1 MNLPASFIT
10 YTRALIGDE
19 EYEQLATALQQEPP
33 VSIRLNRQKAEKE
46 KCQSGDNQFRAE
58 ENDLRSLVVENANV
72 PWSSE
77 GYYLGSRLTFTFDP
91 LFHAGIYYVQEASS
105 MFVEQVLRRYVAGP
119 VVMLDLC
126 AAPGGKSTHARSV
139 LPEGS
144 LLVANEVIRNRSQ
157 VLAENL
163 TKWGD
168 SGVVVT
174 NNDPSDFSE
183 LPSFF
188 DVILT
193 DVPCSGEGMFRK
205 DPVAVSEWSPE
216 NVEICWQR
224 QRRIIADIWPSLK
237 PGGIL
242 IYSTCTYNIKED
254 EENVNWI
261 RDEFGAEA
269 LALDVPEEWKIT
281 GNLLLGKSET
291 LGKSEGLDVSKGSDT
306 SNVSETSETEMPVY
320 HFFPHKTRGE
330 GFFLAA
336 LRKPESELG
345 SELEG
350 QDMYSVAFSKSKAGK
365 KKDKKGGTT
374 ASLVTKEHLAMARSW
389 LEDAVA
395 DDYLL
400 TAEGTEILAFPK
412 RYVDEWAAM
421 KQYLKIVLA
430 GTSIGEVKGKDL
442 IPAHALAM
450 SASLLKKESFATE
463 EVSYEQAI
471 AYLRKEAIT
480 LSETAPRGYVLLT
493 YRTAPLGF
501 VKNIGNRANN
511 LYPQEWRI
519 RSGYLPE
526 EIRIL

>member
-19 EYEQLATALQQEPP
+19 EYEQLTAALQQEPP
-33 VSIRLNRQKAEKE
+33 VSIRLNRQKVEKENCQKAEKE
-46 KCQSGDNQFRAE
+46 HSQPEAGQ
-58 ENDLRSLVVENANV
+58 NDLKSLVAENANV

-77 GYYLGSRLTFTFDP
+77 GYYLDSRLTFTFDP

-105 MFVEQVLRRYVAGP
+105 MFVEQVLRKYVTQP

-224 QRRIIADIWPSLK
+224 QRRILSDIWSSLK

-254 EENVNWI
+254 EENVSWI
-261 RDEFGAEA
+261 RSEFGAEP
-269 LALDVPEEWKIT
+269 LALDVPAEWKVT
-281 GNLLLGKSET
+281 GNLLSGQPRALG
-291 LGKSEGLDVSKGSDT
+291 
-306 SNVSETSETEMPVY
+306 MPVY

-336 LRKPESELG
+336 LRKPELG
-345 SELEG
+345 AGAEAEEREM
-350 QDMYSVAFSKSKAGK
+350 QSVTFVKSKAGK
-365 KKDKKGGTT
+365 KKDKKGGAT
-374 ASLVTKEHLAMARSW
+374 ASLVTKENLAMARSW
-389 LEDAVA
+389 LQDAVA

-400 TAEGTEILAFPK
+400 LAEGTEIMAFPK
-412 RYVDEWAAM
+412 RYADEWAAM
-421 KQYLKIVLA
+421 KQHLRIVLA

-450 SASLLKKESFATE
+450 SASLLKQGAFVTE
-463 EVSYEQAI
+463 EIGYEQAI

-480 LSETAPRGYVLLT
+480 LSETAPRGYILLT
-493 YRTAPLGF
+493 YRTVPLGF

-526 EIRIL
+526 EIRVL